1 VGGMLS
7 YMSVNLN
14 FGWCSASGTKVV
26 GHYFVLIAIHDM
38 VLVNKKY
45 VDLLEMGSA
54 KKYSY
59 FSKIQMSM

>member
-1 VGGMLS
+1 ML
-7 YMSVNLN
+7 SVNLN
-14 FGWCSASGTKVV
+14 FGRCSASGTKIVR
-26 GHYFVLIAIHDM
+26 HYFVPVAIHDM